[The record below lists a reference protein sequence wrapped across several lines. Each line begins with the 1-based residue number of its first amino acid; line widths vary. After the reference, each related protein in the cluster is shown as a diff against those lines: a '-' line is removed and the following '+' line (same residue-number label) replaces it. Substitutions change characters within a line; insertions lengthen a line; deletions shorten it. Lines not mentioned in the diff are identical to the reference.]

1 MGRWPGIGVL
11 QLRDPLGF
19 PIYYIPIHYLLS
31 VIHLFL
37 LLLTSHLLTSTP
49 FCLAPSSSLSLS
61 IQSAPPL
68 PYYLV
73 YTLSPRLSISIAR
86 PLFPLPS
93 RSFIH
98 TPPQSAYLSLGHFT
112 YPFVHSPSIIYILL
126 PTRPARLLLC

>member
-1 MGRWPGIGVL
+1 MGRWPGIGVCCSCETL
-11 QLRDPLGF
+11 LASLSTTYPFTIFFCDSPLF
-19 PIYYIPIHYLLS
+19 IAPP
-31 VIHLFL
+31 
-37 LLLTSHLLTSTP
+37 SHLLTSTP

-93 RSFIH
+93 RSSIH